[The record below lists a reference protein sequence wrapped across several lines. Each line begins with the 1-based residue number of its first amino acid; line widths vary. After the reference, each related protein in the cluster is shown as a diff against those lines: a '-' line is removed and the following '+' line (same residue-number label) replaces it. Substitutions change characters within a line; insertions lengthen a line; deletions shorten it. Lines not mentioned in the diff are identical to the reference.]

1 MTQPELLIRGPEI
14 VDGTGM
20 PGFVGDVEVRD
31 GRIAKV
37 GRLRGASAERVI
49 EGDGLVLTPG
59 FVDVHTHYDAQLH
72 FESSASPSSWH
83 GVTTVLTGNCGFA
96 LSPSKPQ
103 DFAWLVSMLAKVEG
117 MSPDALNEGV
127 DFAGGSVG
135 EFMDN
140 LDGRIGVNMAYYI
153 GHSAVRRWVMGA
165 EASERA
171 ATGGE
176 IRRMQ
181 AVVDQGMRDGAVG
194 FSTSQLDVHADH
206 EGKPVPSNLASAEEI
221 IALASVLADY
231 DEGIMEHL
239 CRSFAEGYNDSDRDL
254 LRNMAGAS
262 GGKPLHVNP
271 LLRFTNNPGAWRDCL
286 DVLEQ
291 FSRDGLR
298 VYPMASAN
306 PKGLHVALA
315 DTGMLDEMPTFR
327 MALAGTLEQR
337 KAVLVR
343 PEVRDA
349 MRREF
354 DDPDHLRQLAFGWS
368 GFRVVGVR
376 DQSHNSWID
385 RTVAE
390 LAAERDAD
398 PLDTFIDLSLQ
409 EELETIF
416 IIDRPVSQDD
426 HDVIAELLRH
436 PLTTP
441 GSSDGGAHVNT
452 FCGADYTTRILT
464 EYAGEE
470 GFSFEDAIR
479 KLTSVPAMTAGLWDR
494 GVIRP
499 GAAADLVLIDRD
511 QLGMGPV
518 RLDRSF
524 PAGASRLVF
533 DQHGYQATIVNGQ
546 VVIDDGK
553 PTGATG
559 GTVLRSNQG
568 GR

>member
-1 MTQPELLIRGPEI
+1 MTQSELLIKGAEI

-20 PGFVGDVEVRD
+20 PGFVGDVAVAD
-31 GRIAKV
+31 GRITKV
-37 GRLRGASAERVI
+37 GRLKGATADKVI
-49 EGDGLVLTPG
+49 DGDGLVLTPG

-96 LSPSKPQ
+96 LSPAKPE
-103 DFAWLVSMLAKVEG
+103 DLPWLVLMLAKVEG
-117 MSPDALNEGV
+117 MSAEALTEGV
-127 DFAGGSVG
+127 DFEGGSVG
-135 EFMDN
+135 DFMAN
-140 LDGRIGVNMAYYI
+140 LDGRIGVNMAYYV
-153 GHSAVRRWVMGA
+153 GHSAIRRWVMGA

-171 ATGGE
+171 ATPSE
-176 IRRMQ
+176 ITQM
-181 AVVDQGMRDGAVG
+181 AALVDQGMSQGAVG

-206 EGKPVPSNLASAEEI
+206 EGKPIPSNLASPEEI
-221 IALASVLADY
+221 LALTTVLSRY

-239 CRSFAEGYNDSDRDL
+239 CQSFAVGYDQADRDL
-254 LRNMAGAS
+254 LRGMAVTS

-271 LLRFTNNPGAWRDCL
+271 LLRFTNAPDAWRDCL
-286 DVLEQ
+286 DVLEEY
-291 FSRDGLR
+291 SREGLR

-327 MALAGTLEQR
+327 RALAGTVEER
-337 KAVLVR
+337 KAALNR

-349 MRREF
+349 LRLEF
-354 DDPDHLRQLAFGWS
+354 DDPGHLRQLAFGWDN
-368 GFRVVGVR
+368 FRVVGVR
-376 DQSHNSWID
+376 DEAHNGWLD
-385 RTVAE
+385 KTVAE
-390 LAAERDAD
+390 LAAERGAD
-398 PLDTFIDLSLQ
+398 PMDTFLDLSMQ
-409 EELETIF
+409 EDLETIF
-416 IIDRPVSQDD
+416 IIDRPVTKED

-479 KLTSVPAMTAGLWDR
+479 KLTSVPAMTVGLWDR

-499 GAAADLVLIDRD
+499 GAAADLLLLDRD
-511 QLGMGPV
+511 NLGVGPA
-518 RLDRSF
+518 RLDREF
-524 PAGASRLVF
+524 PTGAARLVF
-533 DQHGYQATIVNGQ
+533 DETGYQATIVAGQ

-553 PTGATG
+553 PTGATS
-559 GTVLRSNQG
+559 GTVLRFNQG
-568 GR
+568 G

>member
-1 MTQPELLIRGPEI
+1 VTQADLLIKGAQI

-20 PGFVGDVEVRD
+20 PGFVGDVTVSD
-31 GRIAKV
+31 GRITSV
-37 GRLRGASAERVI
+37 GRLRGATAARVI
-49 EGDGLVLTPG
+49 DADGLVLTPG

-96 LSPSKPQ
+96 LSPSKAEDLP
-103 DFAWLVSMLAKVEG
+103 WLVLMLAKVEG
-117 MSPDALNEGV
+117 MSADALTAGV

-135 EFMDN
+135 DFLSN
-140 LDGRIGVNMAYYI
+140 LDGRIGVNMAYYV

-171 ATGGE
+171 ATAE
-176 IRRMQ
+176 EM
-181 AVVDQGMRDGAVG
+181 AEMAALVDQGMRDGAVG

-206 EGKPVPSNLASAEEI
+206 EGKPIPSNLATAEEI
-221 IALASVLADY
+221 LALTSVLAHY
-231 DEGIMEHL
+231 DQGILEHL
-239 CRSFAEGYNDSDRDL
+239 CQSFAVGYDQADRDL
-254 LRNMAGAS
+254 LRAMAVTS

-271 LLRFTNNPGAWRDCL
+271 LLRFTNAPDAWRDCL
-286 DVLEQ
+286 DALEGW
-291 FSRDGLR
+291 SREGLR

-306 PKGLHVALA
+306 PKGLHVSLA

-327 MALAGTLEQR
+327 SALAGTIDERMRALS
-337 KAVLVR
+337 R

-349 MRREF
+349 LRAEF
-354 DDPDHLRQLAFGWS
+354 DDPEHLRQLAFGWS
-368 GFRVVGVR
+368 GLRVVGVR
-376 DQSHNSWID
+376 DERHHGWLD

-390 LAAERDAD
+390 LATERRAD
-398 PLDTFIDLSLQ
+398 PMDTFLDLSI
-409 EELETIF
+409 EEDLETIF
-416 IIDRPVSQDD
+416 IIDRPVSQED

-464 EYAGEE
+464 EYAGED
-470 GFSFEDAIR
+470 GFSFEDAVR
-479 KLTSVPAMTAGLWDR
+479 KLTSVPAMTVGLWDR
-494 GVIRP
+494 GVVRP
-499 GAAADLVLIDRD
+499 GAAADLLLLDRD
-511 QLGMGPV
+511 NLGVGPA
-518 RLDRSF
+518 RLDREF
-524 PAGASRLVF
+524 PTGAPRLVF
-533 DQHGYQATIVNGQ
+533 DEEGYRATIVNGQ

-559 GTVLRSNQG
+559 GTVLRFN
-568 GR
+568 R